1 MCDDF
6 ISIDLK
12 NFRLGYQLIMFGSH
26 PNRDHLPTIEKKLFL
41 KIRDT
46 Y

>member
-12 NFRLGYQLIMFGSH
+12 NFRLGYQLIMFGGH
-26 PNRDHLPTIEKKLFL
+26 LNRARSKKNYF
-41 KIRDT
+41 
-46 Y
+46 